1 VKPIKPSTFKWL
13 DAMFWGIWLLMPFI
27 IWQDVNPI
35 WSLPYSYEEYNVGPP
50 NVAAYSTQGKVL
62 VYLATGLDSLFD
74 LLILSLMHRLV
85 RQFKRGELLI
95 ETTLC
100 TMKYMA
106 CICITMPVVEIL
118 FYNLNGYLL
127 YRLGDIPAWQPLYA
141 LQVMLVALGL
151 FLFALQMLIQHAVAL
166 QKDVDLTV

>member
-1 VKPIKPSTFKWL
+1 MT
-13 DAMFWGIWLLMPFI
+13 
-27 IWQDVNPI
+27 
-35 WSLPYSYEEYNVGPP
+35 
-50 NVAAYSTQGKVL
+50 
-62 VYLATGLDSLFD
+62 
-74 LLILSLMHRLV
+74 HRL
-85 RQFKRGELLI
+85 
-95 ETTLC
+95 
-100 TMKYMA
+100 
-106 CICITMPVVEIL
+106 ITVVEIL